1 MRRITII
8 LPLVLVPFLLT
19 AQAESTEKPKGLN
32 DAYMLIKGKRNY
44 EALRVLEQ
52 IKPDEREKP
61 LYYFLKG
68 LANKGVKHYRKAVDF
83 LNRAYITAKDRR
95 LRELSLY
102 HRGLAYLLNG
112 FYYEA
117 ASNFRLFQREFPR
130 SGLIEKVYQ
139 YYAQAT
145 LKTGN
150 YVESLSYFR
159 KAKQSPETLFGKA
172 EVFHRLG
179 LYKTAYEIY
188 RKGIISYETY
198 MKKHPDILYYY
209 AENLRLMGR
218 EEEAKPLFYL
228 LMESNLKEKA
238 YLSLGLIEFAK
249 NRYDNALAYLRRAA
263 LSPDRVIKRKALL
276 YEGDI
281 YMKKSDLK
289 RAKGFF
295 LQIRKDFPYTPEQ
308 DMALVYLARIERT
321 EGNYLNSEDYLKEI
335 LFGKKPTKEALDELE
350 ALIMTLISNRADEFE
365 KVWKECGNWL
375 MSPDREETLLK
386 AGDLMFER
394 GGDFVRVFRYLIKN
408 GSTTAKTHAFYRL
421 GSFFGKIGDNEK
433 LGEMIEGLEK
443 NGGQKKLITRLKT
456 LMAINSS
463 DGDRA
468 LSLISSIE
476 TPDKTDLDLLL
487 QIPLNG
493 LYPEGFVGVYR
504 RFAAGLSVAP
514 QYELIG
520 DYLKRRGRLRE
531 GYKYYILALKKS
543 NWKDGRLLFKAAL
556 SGGERDLIR
565 LSASSN
571 SAPYSEMSGA
581 LLEELGLKEKIRG
594 LL

>member
-1 MRRITII
+1 MSM
-8 LPLVLVPFLLT
+8 VLVTLLLVVL
-19 AQAESTEKPKGLN
+19 AEGTEKAGGLN

-52 IKPDEREKP
+52 IIPDEKEKP

-68 LANKGVKHYRKAVDF
+68 LALKGVKHYRKSVDF

-102 HRGLAYLLNG
+102 HRGLAYLLGG

-150 YVESLSYFR
+150 YVESLAYFR
-159 KAKQSPETLFGKA
+159 KAKESPETLFGKA

-209 AENLRLMGR
+209 AENLRLMGK
-218 EEEAKPLFYL
+218 EDEAKPLFYL

-238 YLSLGLIEFAK
+238 YLSLGLIEYAK
-249 NRYDNALAYLRRAA
+249 GQYDNALAYLRRAA

-276 YEGDI
+276 YEGEI

-308 DMALVYLARIERT
+308 DWALVYLARIERA
-321 EGNYLNSEDYLKEI
+321 EGNYLNSEGYLKEI
-335 LFGKKPTKEALDELE
+335 LFGKKPTKEALDELD
-350 ALIMTLISNRADEFE
+350 ALITTLIKSGADEFE
-365 KVWKECGNWL
+365 RVWKECGNWL
-375 MSPDREETLLK
+375 MSPDRENTLLK
-386 AGDLMFER
+386 AGDLMYER

-408 GSTTAKTHAFYRL
+408 GSTRAKNHALYRM
-421 GSFFGKIGDNEK
+421 GIFFGRIGNNEK
-433 LGEMIEGLEK
+433 LSEMIAGLEK
-443 NGGQKKLITRLKT
+443 NGGEKRLITRLKA
-456 LMAINSS
+456 LRAINAS
-463 DGDRA
+463 DGESA
-468 LSLISSIE
+468 LSLLSSIE
-476 TPDKTDLDLLL
+476 KPEKTDLDLLL
-487 QIPLNG
+487 QIPLHG
-493 LYPEGFVGVYR
+493 LDPEGFVGLYR
-504 RFAAGLSVAP
+504 RFAAALSVAP
-514 QYELIG
+514 DYELIG
-520 DYLKRRGRLRE
+520 DYLKRKGRLTE
-531 GYKYYILALKKS
+531 GYKYYVLALKR
-543 NWKDGRLLFKAAL
+543 NGWKGGRLLFKAAMT
-556 SGGERDLIR
+556 GGERDLIR
-565 LSASSN
+565 LAASSN
-571 SAPYSEMSGA
+571 SNTYSEMAGA
-581 LLEELGLKEKIRG
+581 LLNEMALKEKVGG